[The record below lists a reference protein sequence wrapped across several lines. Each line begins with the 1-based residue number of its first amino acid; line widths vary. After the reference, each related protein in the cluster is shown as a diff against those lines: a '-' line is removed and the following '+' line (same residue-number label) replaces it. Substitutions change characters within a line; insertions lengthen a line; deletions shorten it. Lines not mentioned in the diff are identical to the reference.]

1 MSLIKRH
8 PARELLAVILT
19 VSALLSACAAAT
31 ETSTPPPETD
41 GPPEGSTESPATA
54 PPEAGEPEHGGTL
67 VMALN
72 AAPVNLNPILSLSSF
87 DIMAYSSVFDGLLAL
102 DESLSPAG
110 ALAESWTVSDDGL
123 EWTFH
128 LRPGVTWHDGVDFTA
143 TDVKFTFD
151 TVMNPAVNSPLQS
164 TVADVVESV
173 TVVDPLT
180 VRIRTFEQH
189 GPLLTLLGGWQGLK
203 IVPQHILEG
212 EPDLSIA
219 AFNRAPIGTGPFAFV
234 SWDSE
239 DIIELERFANFWGG
253 AVPNIPGTPYVDRFV
268 IKVIA
273 DPNAANAQLI
283 TGEADLVSVRQN
295 DYLALKDN
303 PNVQL
308 FIGPTI
314 INTYLALNH
323 KNPLFQDPLVRMA
336 LTHGIDRE
344 GIVTVALQELGA
356 VINSPMFPS
365 SWAYDPST
373 EGMYP
378 YDPQRAQELLA
389 QAGWVDRDT
398 DGILIKDGQRFE
410 FGLQEYSEWEPYVQA
425 AQIIQDNLGD
435 LGIQVNLELS
445 EYNTWFSTILTPGEF
460 DSTIWAYFQTD
471 PDLTNSLTCGA
482 VPPNGQNWFWYCNEE
497 GDELLL
503 EGRRSLDV
511 EARRNAYF
519 EYQQLFAQELPFI
532 PLFAEQ
538 VLWGAS
544 GELQNFRM
552 NAERYS
558 GFVYSMWLK
567 EP

>member
-1 MSLIKRH
+1 MSPLQRH
-8 PARELLAVILT
+8 PAPAFLGLMVTASIV
-19 VSALLSACAAAT
+19 LSACAAAT
-31 ETSTPPPETD
+31 EPSTSPPGTEA
-41 GPPEGSTESPATA
+41 PPTISTESPTA
-54 PPEAGEPEHGGTL
+54 PPEGGGAEHGGTL

-102 DESLSPAG
+102 DENLSPEG

-128 LRPGVTWHDGVDFTA
+128 LRPGVTWHDGVNFTA
-143 TDVKFTFD
+143 DDVKFTFD

-173 TVVDPLT
+173 EVVDPLT
-180 VRIRTFEQH
+180 VRIRTFEQY

-203 IVPQHILEG
+203 IVPRHLLEG
-212 EPDLSIA
+212 EADLSIA
-219 AFNRAPIGTGPFAFV
+219 AFNRAPVGTGPFAFV
-234 SWDSE
+234 SWNSE
-239 DIIELERFANFWGG
+239 DIIELKRFANYWGG
-253 AVPNIPGTPYVDRFV
+253 AVPNIPGTAYVDRFV

-323 KNPLFQDPLVRMA
+323 VNPLFQDPTVRMA
-336 LTHGIDRE
+336 LAHGIDRE
-344 GIVTVALQELGA
+344 GIVKVALQELGA

-373 EGMYP
+373 EGMYAF
-378 YDPQRAQELLA
+378 DPQRAGELLA
-389 QAGWVDRDT
+389 EAGWVDRDS

-435 LGIQVNLELS
+435 LGIKVNLELS

-460 DSTIWAYFQTD
+460 DATIWAYFQTD
-471 PDLTNSLTCGA
+471 PDLTNSLSCGA
-482 VPPNGQNWFWYCNEE
+482 FPPNGQNWFFYCNEE
-497 GDELLL
+497 GDRLLL

-511 EARRNAYF
+511 DTRRNAYF

-544 GELQNFRM
+544 DELQNFRM

-558 GFVYSMWLK
+558 GFIYSMWLK